1 VRLVSSSKGSEDS
14 QSFLGNSRTISPF
27 QSVVNGKN
35 RLNSAILY
43 NASGGRSTKEVIEL
57 MGNKFLRID
66 DRAALDNL
74 ITDSKQKP
82 VIVFKHSNACS
93 ISSRAYRE
101 MEKVQDQ
108 VNILEVQSARE
119 VSRELANLTGVR
131 HETPQVIVLR
141 DGKAVW
147 NASHFDVQAG
157 AVAKAVETN
166 S

>member
-1 VRLVSSSKGSEDS
+1 
-14 QSFLGNSRTISPF
+14 
-27 QSVVNGKN
+27 
-35 RLNSAILY
+35 
-43 NASGGRSTKEVIEL
+43 
-57 MGNKFLRID
+57 MGTFFKID
-66 DRAALDNL
+66 DRAALQNL

-101 MEKVQDQ
+101 MEKLEAP

-119 VSRELANLTGVR
+119 ISRELANLTGVR

-147 NASHFDVQAG
+147 NASHFDVTAG
-157 AVAKAVETN
+157 EVTKALQ
-166 S
+166 SHG

>member
-1 VRLVSSSKGSEDS
+1 
-14 QSFLGNSRTISPF
+14 
-27 QSVVNGKN
+27 
-35 RLNSAILY
+35 
-43 NASGGRSTKEVIEL
+43 
-57 MGNKFLRID
+57 MGNRFLEID
-66 DRAALDNL
+66 DRTALESL
-74 ITDSKQKP
+74 MTDSKQKP

-101 MEKVQDQ
+101 MEKVEAD
-108 VNILEVQSARE
+108 VNILVVQSARD

-157 AVAKAVETN
+157 AVAEAVE
-166 S
+166 SHR